1 MASPSA
7 ETVPPD
13 VDAAVRAAVARDYP
27 GREIGRIR
35 SCAASPSERVVRVFL
50 PVPRLRPSPY
60 CVYRV
65 ESDGIARR
73 LEGDEAARYAIPNY
87 K

>member
-1 MASPSA
+1 MASPST
-7 ETVPPD
+7 EDVPPD

-27 GREIGRIR
+27 GREIGAIR
-35 SCAASPSERVVRVFL
+35 SCAASPAERVVRVFL

-60 CVYRV
+60 CVYRIEPNGV
-65 ESDGIARR
+65 ARR
-73 LEGDEAARYAIPNY
+73 LEGDEAAPFAIANY